1 MEEVCA
7 ASAHVKFPVVI
18 SFTVIFSVE
27 DTAMRK
33 TSLARSLRQPFTP
46 SNATVIEV
54 TICAGHGLQLR
65 SVGGGTVAILNGHG
79 GGIPSVVATAV
90 EPARQYVLRGFAR
103 TNGLGKLTFECQWLT
118 FTGTPTVDPL
128 ARNSLPMDNASW
140 IGYHSGT
147 SVWEPLLLR
156 LVSPGDAAF
165 VRIGATAA
173 DGAVLDLFDVRLS

>member
-1 MEEVCA
+1 MNALKPVGVA
-7 ASAHVKFPVVI
+7 ASQVQPGLRVPFRPAPAI
-18 SFTVIFSVE
+18 S
-27 DTAMRK
+27 
-33 TSLARSLRQPFTP
+33 
-46 SNATVIEV
+46 
-54 TICAGHGLQLR
+54 HGLRLR
-65 SVGGGTVAILNGHG
+65 SVSGGAVAILNGQLK
-79 GGIPSVVATAV
+79 PSVVATAV

-118 FTGTPTVDPL
+118 FTGRPTADPL

-165 VRIGATAA
+165 VRIGATAVN
-173 DGAVLDLFDVRLS
+173 GAVLDLFDVRLS